1 MHKTNKKMMNGFS
14 NLNTTMCHTFVE
26 NKYQMFAP
34 LNFASNSSKEKH
46 GQHKDGILLKSTW
59 R

>member
-1 MHKTNKKMMNGFS
+1 MMSGFS
-14 NLNTTMCHTFVE
+14 NLNTAMCHTFVE

-46 GQHKDGILLKSTW
+46 GQHKDGILLKST
-59 R
+59 

>member
-14 NLNTTMCHTFVE
+14 NLNTTFVE

-46 GQHKDGILLKSTW
+46 GQHKDGILLKST
-59 R
+59 